1 MIMAVGVMRIS
12 IRIGSSGSK
21 VLCLSLVMNR
31 VMGIVRLVGACA
43 ERVIAGISGVG
54 LLFLE
59 LSNIARDDD
68 APV

>member
-12 IRIGSSGSK
+12 IRIRSAGSK
-21 VLCLSLVMNR
+21 VLCLGLVMNW

-43 ERVIAGISGVG
+43 ERGIAGISRVG

-59 LSNIARDDD
+59 LSNIAGDND